1 MAKLERE
8 IEIKLKV
15 TNAAAARRLLQR
27 AGFSVRRRRMFED
40 NIVFDTPEL
49 AVVRNGGLLRVREV
63 GRRATLTYKGPAM
76 PGKYK
81 SREELEMCVPDAQI
95 AGAILNRLG
104 FRPIFRYQKYR
115 TEFYQLHVN
124 GVVMLD
130 ETPVG
135 AFLELEGAPRW
146 IDRTARSL
154 GFRESDY
161 ITASYGAL
169 YRQFCDMKG
178 VAPGNMVFAACDGLT
193 R

>member
-1 MAKLERE
+1 
-8 IEIKLKV
+8 
-15 TNAAAARRLLQR
+15 
-27 AGFSVRRRRMFED
+27 
-40 NIVFDTPEL
+40 
-49 AVVRNGGLLRVREV
+49 
-63 GRRATLTYKGPAM
+63 
-76 PGKYK
+76 
-81 SREELEMCVPDAQI
+81 
-95 AGAILNRLG
+95 
-104 FRPIFRYQKYR
+104 
-115 TEFYQLHVN
+115 
-124 GVVMLD
+124 MLD